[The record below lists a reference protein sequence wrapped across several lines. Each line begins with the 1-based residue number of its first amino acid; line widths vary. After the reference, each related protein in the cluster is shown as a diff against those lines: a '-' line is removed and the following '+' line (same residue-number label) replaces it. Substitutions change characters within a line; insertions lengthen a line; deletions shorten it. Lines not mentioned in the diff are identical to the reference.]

1 MIGINA
7 NFKRTPLKQR
17 KSTVTKDIFI
27 FSNFW
32 QFFNFRKKHTHKLN
46 LATHV
51 NIDRIYIMSKWKGL
65 WIIFN
70 FYGRGAPAKRDF
82 LEKFCQFSSPINLL
96 KMKSVVEKLNV
107 WTVELIFHLVSK
119 NVVVFD
125 AAKCWENAAFTNL
138 FSKSQKWT
146 ISGFFFFA
154 PWQRKK
160 EKECATILIVPAA
173 ESCLGAM
180 QKHKELAPVATPIN
194 WCCTHFYDPIILFI
208 FWCFVVFFDVLD
220 NVINK
225 YLGQWFQN
233 YPNWKNPPLFD
244 ICSKFEVNR
253 TSNAPSGLC
262 CICEE

>member
-82 LEKFCQFSSPINLL
+82 LGKFCQFSSPINLL

-119 NVVVFD
+119 NVVVLTQQSAGKMLLSLTYF
-125 AAKCWENAAFTNL
+125 
-138 FSKSQKWT
+138 QKVKNEQ
-146 ISGFFFFA
+146 F
-154 PWQRKK
+154 Q
-160 EKECATILIVPAA
+160 
-173 ESCLGAM
+173 
-180 QKHKELAPVATPIN
+180 
-194 WCCTHFYDPIILFI
+194 
-208 FWCFVVFFDVLD
+208 VFFLRSLAKKKGKRMCCNSHSSCRRVLPWC
-220 NVINK
+220 NAKAQRV
-225 YLGQWFQN
+225 GSSG
-233 YPNWKNPPLFD
+233 YPHQLMLHTLPWPHHPFYFLVF
-244 ICSKFEVNR
+244 CGVFWR
-253 TSNAPSGLC
+253 TW
-262 CICEE
+262 